1 MILPELSMVP
11 QDKMSAV
18 LDKQLIASNNCFSM
32 FNGSPCP
39 LPNHLQNL
47 LFQVNDSK
55 VKKSNEID
63 NKYLK
68 VVKAL
73 EKGVAMF
80 SGEHNETVLVK
91 APVMFIAADNPA
103 HSDIC
108 GIQQQTTLYFCRK
121 CYVRKSSKK
130 KNCSLLESGIT
141 VESLNCVYNNRS
153 RNHYILAASDCSR
166 KNVQI
171 VDALEAGALNAC
183 DLSFKNTGSQDLLL
197 LCEKS

>member
-1 MILPELSMVP
+1 MHFIPALVADM
-11 QDKMSAV
+11 
-18 LDKQLIASNNCFSM
+18 
-32 FNGSPCP
+32 
-39 LPNHLQNL
+39 
-47 LFQVNDSK
+47 
-55 VKKSNEID
+55 
-63 NKYLK
+63 
-68 VVKAL
+68 KAL

-91 APVMFIAADNPA
+91 APVMFISADNPA

-130 KNCSLLESGIT
+130 KNRSLLESGIT
-141 VESLNCVYNNRS
+141 VDSLNSVYNNRS
-153 RNHYILAASDCSR
+153 RNHYVLAASDCSR

-197 LCEKS
+197 LNSFDPSQDTPVEALHCLPLGVAKYLIEHLETTQACRVFCGPRFQAVNTSIAWYHSF

>member
-1 MILPELSMVP
+1 MVP

-32 FNGSPCP
+32 FNGSLCP

-55 VKKSNEID
+55 VKKSNNID

-68 VVKAL
+68 VVIIPIIFFTDDTSGGSSKQHIPYESWSMTYAALPLEERGRRENTMFIGCAPKSDGINAMHFIPALVADMKAL

-91 APVMFIAADNPA
+91 APVMFISADNPA

-108 GIQQQTTLYFCRK
+108 DQEI
-121 CYVRKSSKK
+121 
-130 KNCSLLESGIT
+130 IT
-141 VESLNCVYNNRS
+141 S
-153 RNHYILAASDCSR
+153 
-166 KNVQI
+166 
-171 VDALEAGALNAC
+171 
-183 DLSFKNTGSQDLLL
+183 
-197 LCEKS
+197 

>member
-1 MILPELSMVP
+1 
-11 QDKMSAV
+11 MSAV

-32 FNGSPCP
+32 FNGSLCP
-39 LPNHLQNL
+39 LPKHLQNL

-55 VKKSNEID
+55 VKKSNNID

-68 VVKAL
+68 VVIVPIIFFTDDTSGGSSKQHIPYESWSMTYAALPLEERGRRENTMFIGCAPKSDGINAMHFIPALVADMKAL

-91 APVMFIAADNPA
+91 APVMFISADNPA

-130 KNCSLLESGIT
+130 KTAAFLRVVLL
-141 VESLNCVYNNRS
+141 
-153 RNHYILAASDCSR
+153 
-166 KNVQI
+166 
-171 VDALEAGALNAC
+171 
-183 DLSFKNTGSQDLLL
+183 
-197 LCEKS
+197 

>member
-1 MILPELSMVP
+1 MHFIPALVADM
-11 QDKMSAV
+11 
-18 LDKQLIASNNCFSM
+18 
-32 FNGSPCP
+32 
-39 LPNHLQNL
+39 
-47 LFQVNDSK
+47 
-55 VKKSNEID
+55 
-63 NKYLK
+63 
-68 VVKAL
+68 KAL

-80 SGEHNETVLVK
+80 SGEHNEAVLVK

-130 KNCSLLESGIT
+130 KNRSLLESGIT

-171 VDALEAGALNAC
+171 VDALEAGALNAY

-197 LCEKS
+197 LNSFDPSQDTPVEALHCLPLGVAKYLIEHLVKITLDGRANKDKMNRLISRLK